1 MAIRNCPERT
11 AKLLVKLGADVDAR
25 NAAGMTGLMQAVAQN
40 RLDEARAWLNAGAD
54 IQAQTPGGATALM
67 AATLNG
73 HVEAV
78 RWLLA
83 NGANPNATNKKK

>member
-1 MAIRNCPERT
+1 
-11 AKLLVKLGADVDAR
+11 
-25 NAAGMTGLMQAVAQN
+25 MQAVAQN

-83 NGANPNATNKKK
+83 NGANPNATNKKKVTALAIAKARKHPDIVAALEKAGARR